1 MNRWILLLCGILAGC
16 QYSHRQEADDTVYQT
31 IDMVTV
37 FDREPTEIKLDEW
50 AKSVRFIPLETT
62 DSVLLTGYIPQLVYH
77 QDKLVVKYN
86 LHSPHKQKPEPFSDD
101 RKQR

>member
-16 QYSHRQEADDTVYQT
+16 QYSHRQEADDTVCQT

-50 AKSVRFIPLETT
+50 AKSVHFHKTFLVI
-62 DSVLLTGYIPQLVYH
+62 SIVLAGA
-77 QDKLVVKYN
+77 
-86 LHSPHKQKPEPFSDD
+86 
-101 RKQR
+101 